1 MNACKSHGFRKLA
14 FRLNE
19 TAVLEVNGSQI
30 RFRKSEKRDQ
40 KTDVILYSSLV
51 GFWSVLGRILG
62 PKIDQKSI
70 KKSIEFRNLF
80 WEALLKSKRVGG
92 VKMSL
97 LLSKSKVLGINVS
110 KKSFQRGPINGL
122 FWDPFWVHFG
132 IIFGVDFRTDFW
144 NRFGTVLGRLG
155 SRLGSKFEP
164 KR

>member
-1 MNACKSHGFRKLA
+1 M
-14 FRLNE
+14 
-19 TAVLEVNGSQI
+19 V
-30 RFRKSEKRDQ
+30 
-40 KTDVILYSSLV
+40 LYSSLV
-51 GFWSVLGRILG
+51 VCWSVLGHILG

-80 WEALLKSKRVGG
+80 RDALLKSKRVGG

-97 LLSKSKVLGINVS
+97 LPSKSKVLEINVS
-110 KKSFQRGPINGL
+110 KKSFRHASINGL
-122 FWDPFWVHFG
+122 FWGPFCVHFG

-144 NRFGTVLGRLG
+144 NCFGTVLGRFG